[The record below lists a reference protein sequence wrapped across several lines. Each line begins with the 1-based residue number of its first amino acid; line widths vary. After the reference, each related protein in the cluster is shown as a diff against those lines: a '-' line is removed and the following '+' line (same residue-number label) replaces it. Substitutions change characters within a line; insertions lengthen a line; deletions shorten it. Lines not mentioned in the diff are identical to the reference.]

1 MESIEVAKQ
10 ISVDEV
16 TKYNNSY
23 YWYNVTVREYLGK
36 YIKKMGNFYVF
47 EDEKVDGRKFN
58 ELIIDSEPDMIMRID
73 DKVALEIIEA
83 KENVK
88 ITTKIAEEAY
98 RKSAEADE
106 AAYIAEKIAI
116 KLEDSIIQNKTNNK
130 S

>member
-16 TKYNNSY
+16 TKYNSSY

-36 YIKKMGNFYVF
+36 YVKKMGNFYVF
-47 EDEKVDGRKFN
+47 EDEKVDGRQFN
-58 ELIIDSEPDMIMRID
+58 ELIFDSEPDMIMRVD

-83 KENVK
+83 KKNVK
-88 ITTKIAEEAY
+88 ITAKLAEEAY
-98 RKSAEADE
+98 CKSAEADE

-116 KLEDSIIQNKTNNK
+116 KLEESIFLLYK
-130 S
+130 

>member
-16 TKYNNSY
+16 TKYNSSY

-36 YIKKMGNFYVF
+36 YVKKMGNFYVF
-47 EDEKVDGRKFN
+47 EDEKVDGRQFN
-58 ELIIDSEPDMIMRID
+58 ELIFDSEPDMIMRVD

-88 ITTKIAEEAY
+88 ITAKLAEEAY
-98 RKSAEADE
+98 CKSAEADE

-116 KLEDSIIQNKTNNK
+116 KLEESIFLLHK
-130 S
+130 

>member
-1 MESIEVAKQ
+1 MELIEVGKQ
-10 ISVDEV
+10 IVVNEV

-23 YWYNVTVREYLGK
+23 YWYNFTVREYLGK

-47 EDEKVDGRKFN
+47 EDEKVDGRNFN

-73 DKVALEIIEA
+73 DKIALEIIEA

-98 RKSAEADE
+98 CKSAEADE
-106 AAYIAEKIAI
+106 AAYIAEKIAM
-116 KLEDSIIQNKTNNK
+116 KLEDSIIYMYNKT
-130 S
+130 